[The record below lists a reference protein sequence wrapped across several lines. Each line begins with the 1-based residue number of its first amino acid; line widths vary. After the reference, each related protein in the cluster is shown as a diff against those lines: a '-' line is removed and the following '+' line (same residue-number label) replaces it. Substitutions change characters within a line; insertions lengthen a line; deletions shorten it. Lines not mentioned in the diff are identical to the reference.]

1 MSSSKSMISG
11 LTWMII
17 MMMMMQECRSCTE
30 SERQGLLELKAYFLS
45 LSSDI
50 HPDIARGWRTTSRR
64 SCCSWRRV
72 KCDLNNKRVTGLSL
86 GDLYP
91 SCYSDTLPILNLT
104 FLYPFDELQSLNL
117 SMSSLG
123 GWFDQTQG
131 LYLSSLFIDPS
142 SLSVKLR
149 PGIFFSWTEPAAPN
163 QYFRMVRFLVQF
175 WFG

>member
-1 MSSSKSMISG
+1 MSSAKSMISG

-17 MMMMMQECRSCTE
+17 MMMMLMMQECRSCTE

-91 SCYSDTLPILNLT
+91 SGYSDTLPILNLT
-104 FLYPFDELQSLNL
+104 FLYPFEELQSLNL

-142 SLSVKLR
+142 SLFKCK
-149 PGIFFSWTEPAAPN
+149 T
-163 QYFRMVRFLVQF
+163 
-175 WFG
+175 

>member
-91 SCYSDTLPILNLT
+91 SGYSDTLPILNLT
-104 FLYPFDELQSLNL
+104 FLYPFEELQSLNL

-131 LYLSSLFIDPS
+131 LYLSSLFIDLS

-149 PGIFFSWTEPAAPN
+149 PGIFFS
-163 QYFRMVRFLVQF
+163 
-175 WFG
+175 